1 MFIQSGEDL
10 QIKQMKERDSRMK
23 QLTEILSGMKV
34 LKLYAWELPFMERI
48 NKIREKEISLL
59 RTMVKL
65 YVCCINFTF
74 ACSPF
79 MVTIAVFGTFVLAYP
94 SEILSAEKVKNPH
107 GLFSYKIKLIIEEK
121 VHLSIFV

>member
-107 GLFSYKIKLIIEEK
+107 GLFSYKIRL
-121 VHLSIFV
+121 